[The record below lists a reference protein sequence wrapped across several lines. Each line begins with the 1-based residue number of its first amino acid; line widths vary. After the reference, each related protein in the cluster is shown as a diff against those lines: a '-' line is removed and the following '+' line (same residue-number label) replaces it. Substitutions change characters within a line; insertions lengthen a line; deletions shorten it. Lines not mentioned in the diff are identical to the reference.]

1 MPQTETQNISAPM
14 SYVIG
19 YNYIES
25 FSNEV
30 DKLREDV
37 EKLRNENDVKIKEMM
52 LMEEE
57 VEITRVTAQL
67 EYLKERHERKSTE
80 LRDLKKR
87 LAYKKKASSKENLA
101 DLNNQ
106 SGNEEEKFKMESRI
120 KSIEEELKK
129 FKHYFEDIQKGI
141 DKKIQTQIESECH
154 SFE

>member
-1 MPQTETQNISAPM
+1 MPQTETQNISAPK

-19 YNYIES
+19 YNYIEL

-106 SGNEEEKFKMESRI
+106 SGNEEEKFKIESRI
-120 KSIEEELKK
+120 KLIEEELKK
-129 FKHYFEDIQKGI
+129 FKHILRIFKR
-141 DKKIQTQIESECH
+141 ESTRKYKLR
-154 SFE
+154 